1 MRVLLVCLLLVLAS
15 SRGKPTSISTDSMIS
30 GDTTP
35 SSKTKTTSDKT
46 EVKAAETS
54 TNSDDGK
61 AKVQN
66 QGDAKLETVDK
77 DEAPVKDAK
86 TSTDSD
92 EGKVKDEAPVK
103 DAKTSTD
110 SDEGKV
116 KDEAPV
122 KAAKTS
128 TDSDEGKAKVQDKD
142 ETQSDKDEA
151 RSDKDEDALSKSL
164 ASAPA
169 KDMTPHAESDSCA
182 LHPPA
187 DAPVS
192 AGPGVASTPMPT
204 QPIVVLT
211 PAEVTSSFLPPPP
224 PAEAAKLE
232 AILSE
237 GTGKGRSSPDV
248 PVTVAGQEVAV
259 VEDCDTTVSPVQGA
273 NSVRSRSFLQS

>member
-61 AKVQN
+61 AKVQD
-66 QGDAKLETVDK
+66 QDDAKLETVDK

-92 EGKVKDEAPVK
+92 EGKVKVQD
-103 DAKTSTD
+103 
-110 SDEGKV
+110 

-192 AGPGVASTPMPT
+192 AGPGVASAPMPT